1 MPLRRPAHLPH
12 LLSLPPRPIRYGAA
26 VTVGAVLLLCGCA
39 VPSDT
44 TAGKARPAGRI
55 TPTTAAGRP
64 GVAVRSVRGERL
76 LPGVGP
82 EMLARVPDS
91 TSQVLLVTGTDRDG
105 STATARLY
113 RRTPDGWEPTTGS
126 WPAHNALKGWTHD
139 HRIGDLRS
147 PVGAFTLTDAGGLL
161 PDPGTRLPYDRSTG
175 FRIAGTGSRG
185 EPLAGSFDYVVAID
199 YNRQPGTTPLDW
211 TRPEGAAKGGGI
223 WVHVDHHGPTQAC
236 VSIARDHMKELLR
249 ALGPSRKPMIVMG
262 DAASLAR

>member
-1 MPLRRPAHLPH
+1 MMPQCRPFP
-12 LLSLPPRPIRYGAA
+12 SRPVRHGTA
-26 VTVGAVLLLCGCA
+26 VAVGAVLLLCGCS

-44 TAGKARPAGRI
+44 GAGAERPAGRT
-55 TPTTAAGRP
+55 TPTTTAGRP
-64 GVAVRSVRGERL
+64 GISEKEVHAARV

-82 EMLARVPDS
+82 ALLARIPDS
-91 TSQVLLVTGTDRDG
+91 TGQVLLVTGKDRDG
-105 STATARLY
+105 NTATARLY
-113 RRTPDGWEPTTGS
+113 RRTPEGWEPTSAS
-126 WPAHNALKGWTHD
+126 WPAHNALKGWTDD

-161 PDPGTRLPYDRSTG
+161 PDPGTRLSYDQGTG

-185 EPLAGSFDYVVAID
+185 EPLAGSFDYVVAIN

-211 TRPEGAAKGGGI
+211 TRPEGPSKGGGI

-236 VSIARDHMKELLR
+236 VSIARDRMKELLR
-249 ALGPSRKPMIVMG
+249 ALDPSRKPMIVMG